1 MKDTIRHKI
10 ELAKEAPLVDLF
22 TVAEEDCLSDVM
34 SGKVYKLTQ
43 IAELWQCS
51 HEFVRRQFIRE
62 PGVVKFRGIY
72 LVPEC
77 VLQRCISRSMIRRSQ
92 CERSRGHRT

>member
-43 IAELWQCS
+43 IAELWQLS
-51 HEFVRRQFIRE
+51 
-62 PGVVKFRGIY
+62 
-72 LVPEC
+72 
-77 VLQRCISRSMIRRSQ
+77 
-92 CERSRGHRT
+92 